1 MLPELCPMTITYL
14 NSHLGHTNSDTVEWF
29 IVLVK
34 GYPRNRNI
42 TNKQSCSMGQYI
54 SNEEPFVIK
63 KEKKSNTRQLPSGSS
78 KVEA

>member
-34 GYPRNRNI
+34 GYPRDRNN
-42 TNKQSCSMGQYI
+42 TNKRSCSMGQYI

-63 KEKKSNTRQLPSGSS
+63 KKATHDSYQVGLQKWKHNL
-78 KVEA
+78 